1 MRHSKHVKM
10 GQSANNTSTTHHGL
24 EALVVSHKHLVV
36 AIQSFDLLTHAGMI
50 VVSQLI
56 TIFTGAIIGS
66 SSVVALLSTPT
77 IISLTLI
84 NV

>member
-1 MRHSKHVKM
+1 MRHSEHVKV
-10 GQSANNTSTTHHGL
+10 GQGANNTSTTHHGL
-24 EALVVSHKHLVV
+24 EAMVVSHKRLVV
-36 AIQSFDLLTHAGMI
+36 AIQNFDILTCAGMI
-50 VVSQLI
+50 VISQLI

-77 IISLTLI
+77 IISQTLI